1 MAENTQSCIAI
12 TKAGA
17 PCKRPAQPGSDYC
30 AIHARSSVS
39 TPPAAALPAA
49 PASPPL
55 SANQTELRQ
64 LAAELNALAEELRK
78 FAPSFAPPP
87 YSPQGVR
94 DLLKLIL
101 ERLAP
106 EQRLQILQ
114 DIRNSFEGT
123 SIDDFKDIETWK
135 GLWFTLNYLVST
147 EATKRKDWL
156 LERLVTLPGM
166 NAATGLKD
174 MLAQT
179 PPEEFLKPDTWK
191 GMWFIVNYEVQNQ
204 AADLRRRLFGSAEE

>member
-1 MAENTQSCIAI
+1 MAENTKPCIAI

-39 TPPAAALPAA
+39 AHPATTPAA
-49 PASPPL
+49 PASPTA
-55 SANQTELRQ
+55 SINQTELRQ
-64 LAAELNALAEELRK
+64 LAEELNALAEELRK
-78 FAPSFAPPP
+78 FAPAFTPPP
-87 YSPQGVR
+87 YSSQGLR
-94 DLLKLIL
+94 DLLKQIL

-135 GLWFTLNYLVST
+135 GMWFTLNYLAST

-156 LERLVTLPGM
+156 LERLVMLPGM

-204 AADLRRRLFGSAEE
+204 AAGWRRRLFGSSAE